1 MITRAEISAAV
12 GAQEVLAAL
21 AGVVT
26 AGKLIVHTV
35 NAGVVAAALKE
46 VYSLTDVLAAPL
58 TVLGVIC
65 AAGGV
70 ISNASEDTAIFT
82 GAMIAAL
89 TYVVS
94 AIKKCVISVLTG
106 EVATAVHAVLT
117 VHADIMTAILQ
128 GVIALVNRSVAGVT
142 VDYLGAAAE

>member
-1 MITRAEISAAV
+1 MVTRAEISATV
-12 GAQEVLAAL
+12 GAQEVLSAL
-21 AGVVT
+21 AGVVA
-26 AGKLIVHTV
+26 AGKLIVYTV
-35 NAGVVAAALKE
+35 NAGVVAATLKE

-70 ISNASEDTAIFT
+70 ICNASEDATIFT
-82 GAMIAAL
+82 GAMIASL

-94 AIKKCVISVLTG
+94 AIKKCLISVLTG
-106 EVATAVHAVLT
+106 VVAAAVHAVLA

-128 GVIALVNRSVAGVT
+128 GVIALIDRSVAGVT
-142 VDYLGAAAE
+142 VDYLGATAE